1 MEHVLFNAFVTEQLF
16 LKMKT
21 IWKKKWQKFIF
32 LILWLRKNLIIFQ
45 NLNFFVIEKTAFL
58 YMILNYH

>member
-1 MEHVLFNAFVTEQLF
+1 MEHALFNAFVTEQLF

-45 NLNFFVIEKTAFL
+45 NLNFFVIEKTAYL

>member
-1 MEHVLFNAFVTEQLF
+1 MEHALFNAFVTEQLF

-21 IWKKKWQKFIF
+21 IWKKKWQKFPF

-45 NLNFFVIEKTAFL
+45 NLNIFGIEKTAFL

>member
-1 MEHVLFNAFVTEQLF
+1 MEHALFNAFVTEQLF

-45 NLNFFVIEKTAFL
+45 NLNFFGIEKTAFL
-58 YMILNYH
+58 YTILNYH

>member
-45 NLNFFVIEKTAFL
+45 NLNFFVIEKTAYL

>member
-1 MEHVLFNAFVTEQLF
+1 MERVLFNAFVTEQLF

-45 NLNFFVIEKTAFL
+45 NLIFFRIE
-58 YMILNYH
+58 

>member
-32 LILWLRKNLIIFQ
+32 LIKWLRKNLIIFQ

-58 YMILNYH
+58 YMILNFH